1 MGVGLRRRVS
11 KLEKAGGGG
20 TVFIP
25 QPDGTVKRFPEA
37 DLQASFLVNMAR
49 LRGENVPPHP
59 LGLAAAASPDPE
71 WSRSMYSAKWGA
83 IVTTPEDLSE

>member
-1 MGVGLRRRVS
+1 MGLRRRVS

-25 QPDGTVKRFPEA
+25 QPDGTVKRFPQSA
-37 DLQASFLVNMAR
+37 LQDSFVANMKR

-59 LGLAAAASPDPE
+59 LGVAAAASPDPE
-71 WSRSMYSAKWGA
+71 WSRSMYSADWVT
-83 IVTTPEDLSE
+83 IVTPPEDLSEP